1 MVSIFFRFR
10 PEPTAPDSVNMVGAR
25 LFKPAPVVRPTF
37 PVQRKGSPEFVM
49 QTLDERLVRAEGL
62 EPPQLSS
69 LEPKSSASTNSAT
82 PANSIMFG
90 RDAASGGLI
99 TWAHRFA
106 AKKWPFGGLFR
117 GSRSDWTYPAENG
130 PHPPWLSAFSA
141 PIDAS

>member
-1 MVSIFFRFR
+1 MICGRRVRLALLANRTRGEVVS
-10 PEPTAPDSVNMVGAR
+10 A
-25 LFKPAPVVRPTF
+25 
-37 PVQRKGSPEFVM
+37 SPGM
-49 QTLDERLVRAEGL
+49 VRAEGL

-106 AKKWPFGGLFR
+106 AKKWPFRSLPAVTAATGHIRQKMVRIGH
-117 GSRSDWTYPAENG
+117 GRSDFP
-130 PHPPWLSAFSA
+130 
-141 PIDAS
+141 